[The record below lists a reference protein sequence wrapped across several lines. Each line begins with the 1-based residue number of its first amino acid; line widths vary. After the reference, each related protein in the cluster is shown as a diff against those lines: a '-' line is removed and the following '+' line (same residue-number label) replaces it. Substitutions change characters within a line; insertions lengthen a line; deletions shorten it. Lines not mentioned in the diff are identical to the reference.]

1 MQEEQCKFLTHRLN
15 AKAKESFGKRP
26 FCRKDS
32 RFAAAPMC
40 RFAKCCGCLLRKSVI
55 LLWLRIPRHGII
67 TSKLPLARLRVC
79 KAHVPVLTHRA
90 LRTLNHAK
98 PKWKS
103 FSDWRLRTK
112 LFFILAL
119 CLVVSMLLSV
129 YNMFH
134 ISRAYDRELYG
145 ALSNFLS
152 LSVTEIGYK
161 LDNVQ
166 QMTTDLGQDSQ
177 IQTYLSHNKDASR
190 AFSSEYNA
198 LYYLV
203 QDYYKKNRV
212 NCVSNITLY
221 TGNFTLR
228 SNTSANVY
236 VPDEV
241 YKDLYEA
248 ALGANGATVC
258 VTDYSRDYGLFFVK
272 AIRRIENLRLDTLG
286 IEVVQVDLEK
296 LVKSSVSLNQY
307 DNVIFVLTRPQDG
320 AVMYSSAGEAGPQT
334 LPTLD
339 TESRWD
345 ICKLDSVKYFVTAD
359 GSADYPWDYLCLV
372 PYNEI
377 YASIRDALLFCIL
390 FFLAGIALTFLVC
403 HFLVD
408 RITRRFAK
416 LISQMDQFAK
426 YTPDMVLPVD
436 EFSGEER
443 EAGDE
448 VGMLSRHFSHMA
460 REIDGLIQT
469 DYTNRILLREA
480 QLKAL
485 EAQINPHFLYNTLS
499 AINWRAKMRGAQEIS
514 DMVEALSNLLR
525 VTLNDDSGLIP
536 LEQELSLVQS
546 YIVIQRIRF
555 DETLDYRLAVEADE
569 LKDVLIPKLTLQP
582 LIENAIRYGLEQST
596 QICRVQLS
604 VRRQGAQLVL
614 LVQND
619 GSLYEDDLLEKLR
632 QKTVTP
638 HGYGIGLLNI
648 EKRLEFAFGK
658 EAGLELYNEDGMATA
673 RITIPCR
680 VS

>member
-1 MQEEQCKFLTHRLN
+1 MK
-15 AKAKESFGKRP
+15 
-26 FCRKDS
+26 
-32 RFAAAPMC
+32 
-40 RFAKCCGCLLRKSVI
+40 
-55 LLWLRIPRHGII
+55 
-67 TSKLPLARLRVC
+67 
-79 KAHVPVLTHRA
+79 
-90 LRTLNHAK
+90 
-98 PKWKS
+98 KWKS

-416 LISQMDQFAK
+416 PISQMDQFAK

>member
-1 MQEEQCKFLTHRLN
+1 MK
-15 AKAKESFGKRP
+15 
-26 FCRKDS
+26 
-32 RFAAAPMC
+32 
-40 RFAKCCGCLLRKSVI
+40 
-55 LLWLRIPRHGII
+55 
-67 TSKLPLARLRVC
+67 
-79 KAHVPVLTHRA
+79 
-90 LRTLNHAK
+90 
-98 PKWKS
+98 KWKS

-286 IEVVQVDLEK
+286 IKVVQVDLEK

-536 LEQELSLVQS
+536 LEKELSLVQS

>member
-1 MQEEQCKFLTHRLN
+1 MK
-15 AKAKESFGKRP
+15 
-26 FCRKDS
+26 
-32 RFAAAPMC
+32 
-40 RFAKCCGCLLRKSVI
+40 
-55 LLWLRIPRHGII
+55 
-67 TSKLPLARLRVC
+67 
-79 KAHVPVLTHRA
+79 
-90 LRTLNHAK
+90 
-98 PKWKS
+98 KWKS

-203 QDYYKKNRV
+203 QDYYKKKRV

>member
-1 MQEEQCKFLTHRLN
+1 MK
-15 AKAKESFGKRP
+15 
-26 FCRKDS
+26 
-32 RFAAAPMC
+32 
-40 RFAKCCGCLLRKSVI
+40 
-55 LLWLRIPRHGII
+55 
-67 TSKLPLARLRVC
+67 
-79 KAHVPVLTHRA
+79 
-90 LRTLNHAK
+90 
-98 PKWKS
+98 KWKS

-286 IEVVQVDLEK
+286 IKVVQVDLEK

-359 GSADYPWDYLCLV
+359 GSADYPWDYLCMV

-536 LEQELSLVQS
+536 LEKELSLVQS

>member
-1 MQEEQCKFLTHRLN
+1 MK
-15 AKAKESFGKRP
+15 
-26 FCRKDS
+26 
-32 RFAAAPMC
+32 
-40 RFAKCCGCLLRKSVI
+40 
-55 LLWLRIPRHGII
+55 
-67 TSKLPLARLRVC
+67 
-79 KAHVPVLTHRA
+79 
-90 LRTLNHAK
+90 
-98 PKWKS
+98 KWKS

-536 LEQELSLVQS
+536 LEKELSLVQS

-632 QKTVTP
+632 QKTVAP

>member
-1 MQEEQCKFLTHRLN
+1 MK
-15 AKAKESFGKRP
+15 
-26 FCRKDS
+26 
-32 RFAAAPMC
+32 
-40 RFAKCCGCLLRKSVI
+40 
-55 LLWLRIPRHGII
+55 
-67 TSKLPLARLRVC
+67 
-79 KAHVPVLTHRA
+79 
-90 LRTLNHAK
+90 
-98 PKWKS
+98 KWKS

-307 DNVIFVLTRPQDG
+307 DNVIFVL
-320 AVMYSSAGEAGPQT
+320 T

-680 VS
+680 AS

>member
-1 MQEEQCKFLTHRLN
+1 MK
-15 AKAKESFGKRP
+15 
-26 FCRKDS
+26 
-32 RFAAAPMC
+32 
-40 RFAKCCGCLLRKSVI
+40 
-55 LLWLRIPRHGII
+55 
-67 TSKLPLARLRVC
+67 
-79 KAHVPVLTHRA
+79 
-90 LRTLNHAK
+90 
-98 PKWKS
+98 KWKS

-426 YTPDMVLPVD
+426 YPPDMVLPVD

-536 LEQELSLVQS
+536 LEKELSLVQS

>member
-1 MQEEQCKFLTHRLN
+1 MK
-15 AKAKESFGKRP
+15 
-26 FCRKDS
+26 
-32 RFAAAPMC
+32 
-40 RFAKCCGCLLRKSVI
+40 
-55 LLWLRIPRHGII
+55 
-67 TSKLPLARLRVC
+67 
-79 KAHVPVLTHRA
+79 
-90 LRTLNHAK
+90 
-98 PKWKS
+98 KWKS

-546 YIVIQRIRF
+546 YSVIQRIRF

>member
-1 MQEEQCKFLTHRLN
+1 MK
-15 AKAKESFGKRP
+15 
-26 FCRKDS
+26 
-32 RFAAAPMC
+32 
-40 RFAKCCGCLLRKSVI
+40 
-55 LLWLRIPRHGII
+55 
-67 TSKLPLARLRVC
+67 
-79 KAHVPVLTHRA
+79 
-90 LRTLNHAK
+90 
-98 PKWKS
+98 KWKS

-408 RITRRFAK
+408 RITRRFVK

-436 EFSGEER
+436 ECSGEER

-536 LEQELSLVQS
+536 LEKELSLVQS

>member
-1 MQEEQCKFLTHRLN
+1 MK
-15 AKAKESFGKRP
+15 
-26 FCRKDS
+26 
-32 RFAAAPMC
+32 
-40 RFAKCCGCLLRKSVI
+40 
-55 LLWLRIPRHGII
+55 
-67 TSKLPLARLRVC
+67 
-79 KAHVPVLTHRA
+79 
-90 LRTLNHAK
+90 
-98 PKWKS
+98 KWKS

-296 LVKSSVSLNQY
+296 LVKSSVSPNQY

-536 LEQELSLVQS
+536 LEKELSLVQS

>member
-1 MQEEQCKFLTHRLN
+1 MK
-15 AKAKESFGKRP
+15 
-26 FCRKDS
+26 
-32 RFAAAPMC
+32 
-40 RFAKCCGCLLRKSVI
+40 
-55 LLWLRIPRHGII
+55 
-67 TSKLPLARLRVC
+67 
-79 KAHVPVLTHRA
+79 
-90 LRTLNHAK
+90 
-98 PKWKS
+98 KWKS

-345 ICKLDSVKYFVTAD
+345 ICKLDGVKYFVTAD

-536 LEQELSLVQS
+536 LEKELSLVQS

-619 GSLYEDDLLEKLR
+619 GSLYEDNLLEKLR

>member
-1 MQEEQCKFLTHRLN
+1 MK
-15 AKAKESFGKRP
+15 
-26 FCRKDS
+26 
-32 RFAAAPMC
+32 
-40 RFAKCCGCLLRKSVI
+40 
-55 LLWLRIPRHGII
+55 
-67 TSKLPLARLRVC
+67 
-79 KAHVPVLTHRA
+79 
-90 LRTLNHAK
+90 
-98 PKWKS
+98 KWKS

-258 VTDYSRDYGLFFVK
+258 VTDYSRDYGLYFVK

-286 IEVVQVDLEK
+286 IEGVQVDLEK

-514 DMVEALSNLLR
+514 EMVEALSNLLR
-525 VTLNDDSGLIP
+525 VTLNDDSGLLP
-536 LEQELSLVQS
+536 LEKELSLVQS

>member
-1 MQEEQCKFLTHRLN
+1 MK
-15 AKAKESFGKRP
+15 
-26 FCRKDS
+26 
-32 RFAAAPMC
+32 
-40 RFAKCCGCLLRKSVI
+40 
-55 LLWLRIPRHGII
+55 
-67 TSKLPLARLRVC
+67 
-79 KAHVPVLTHRA
+79 
-90 LRTLNHAK
+90 
-98 PKWKS
+98 KWKS

-345 ICKLDSVKYFVTAD
+345 ICKLDGVKYFVTAD

-377 YASIRDALLFCIL
+377 YVSIRDALLFCIL

-436 EFSGEER
+436 KFSGEER

-619 GSLYEDDLLEKLR
+619 GSLYEDNLLEKLR

>member
-1 MQEEQCKFLTHRLN
+1 MK
-15 AKAKESFGKRP
+15 
-26 FCRKDS
+26 
-32 RFAAAPMC
+32 
-40 RFAKCCGCLLRKSVI
+40 
-55 LLWLRIPRHGII
+55 
-67 TSKLPLARLRVC
+67 
-79 KAHVPVLTHRA
+79 
-90 LRTLNHAK
+90 
-98 PKWKS
+98 KWKS

-469 DYTNRILLREA
+469 DYTTRILLREA

-536 LEQELSLVQS
+536 LEKELSLVQS

>member
-1 MQEEQCKFLTHRLN
+1 MK
-15 AKAKESFGKRP
+15 
-26 FCRKDS
+26 
-32 RFAAAPMC
+32 
-40 RFAKCCGCLLRKSVI
+40 
-55 LLWLRIPRHGII
+55 
-67 TSKLPLARLRVC
+67 
-79 KAHVPVLTHRA
+79 
-90 LRTLNHAK
+90 
-98 PKWKS
+98 KWKS

-134 ISRAYDRELYG
+134 ISRAYDRVLYG

>member
-1 MQEEQCKFLTHRLN
+1 MK
-15 AKAKESFGKRP
+15 
-26 FCRKDS
+26 
-32 RFAAAPMC
+32 
-40 RFAKCCGCLLRKSVI
+40 
-55 LLWLRIPRHGII
+55 
-67 TSKLPLARLRVC
+67 
-79 KAHVPVLTHRA
+79 
-90 LRTLNHAK
+90 
-98 PKWKS
+98 KWKS

-416 LISQMDQFAK
+416 LISQLDQFAK

-536 LEQELSLVQS
+536 LEKELSLVQS

-658 EAGLELYNEDGMATA
+658 EAGLELYNEDRMATA

>member
-1 MQEEQCKFLTHRLN
+1 MK
-15 AKAKESFGKRP
+15 
-26 FCRKDS
+26 
-32 RFAAAPMC
+32 
-40 RFAKCCGCLLRKSVI
+40 
-55 LLWLRIPRHGII
+55 
-67 TSKLPLARLRVC
+67 
-79 KAHVPVLTHRA
+79 
-90 LRTLNHAK
+90 
-98 PKWKS
+98 KWKS

-536 LEQELSLVQS
+536 LEKELSLVQS

-582 LIENAIRYGLEQST
+582 LIEDAIRYGLEQST

>member
-1 MQEEQCKFLTHRLN
+1 MK
-15 AKAKESFGKRP
+15 
-26 FCRKDS
+26 
-32 RFAAAPMC
+32 
-40 RFAKCCGCLLRKSVI
+40 
-55 LLWLRIPRHGII
+55 
-67 TSKLPLARLRVC
+67 
-79 KAHVPVLTHRA
+79 
-90 LRTLNHAK
+90 
-98 PKWKS
+98 KWKS

-485 EAQINPHFLYNTLS
+485 EAQSNPHFLYNTLS

-555 DETLDYRLAVEADE
+555 DETLDYMLAVEADE

>member
-1 MQEEQCKFLTHRLN
+1 MK
-15 AKAKESFGKRP
+15 
-26 FCRKDS
+26 
-32 RFAAAPMC
+32 
-40 RFAKCCGCLLRKSVI
+40 
-55 LLWLRIPRHGII
+55 
-67 TSKLPLARLRVC
+67 
-79 KAHVPVLTHRA
+79 
-90 LRTLNHAK
+90 
-98 PKWKS
+98 KWKS

-536 LEQELSLVQS
+536 LEKELSLVQS

-658 EAGLELYNEDGMATA
+658 EAGLELYNEDRMATA

>member
-1 MQEEQCKFLTHRLN
+1 MK
-15 AKAKESFGKRP
+15 
-26 FCRKDS
+26 
-32 RFAAAPMC
+32 
-40 RFAKCCGCLLRKSVI
+40 
-55 LLWLRIPRHGII
+55 
-67 TSKLPLARLRVC
+67 
-79 KAHVPVLTHRA
+79 
-90 LRTLNHAK
+90 
-98 PKWKS
+98 KWKS

-320 AVMYSSAGEAGPQT
+320 AVMYSSEGEAGPQT

-536 LEQELSLVQS
+536 LEKELSLVQS

>member
-1 MQEEQCKFLTHRLN
+1 MK
-15 AKAKESFGKRP
+15 
-26 FCRKDS
+26 
-32 RFAAAPMC
+32 
-40 RFAKCCGCLLRKSVI
+40 
-55 LLWLRIPRHGII
+55 
-67 TSKLPLARLRVC
+67 
-79 KAHVPVLTHRA
+79 
-90 LRTLNHAK
+90 
-98 PKWKS
+98 KWKS

-272 AIRRIENLRLDTLG
+272 AIRRIANLRLDTLG
-286 IEVVQVDLEK
+286 IEVVQMDLEK

-536 LEQELSLVQS
+536 LEKELSLVQS

-619 GSLYEDDLLEKLR
+619 GSLYEDNLLEKLR

>member
-1 MQEEQCKFLTHRLN
+1 MK
-15 AKAKESFGKRP
+15 
-26 FCRKDS
+26 
-32 RFAAAPMC
+32 
-40 RFAKCCGCLLRKSVI
+40 
-55 LLWLRIPRHGII
+55 
-67 TSKLPLARLRVC
+67 
-79 KAHVPVLTHRA
+79 
-90 LRTLNHAK
+90 
-98 PKWKS
+98 KWKS

-416 LISQMDQFAK
+416 LISQIAK

>member
-1 MQEEQCKFLTHRLN
+1 MK
-15 AKAKESFGKRP
+15 
-26 FCRKDS
+26 
-32 RFAAAPMC
+32 
-40 RFAKCCGCLLRKSVI
+40 
-55 LLWLRIPRHGII
+55 
-67 TSKLPLARLRVC
+67 
-79 KAHVPVLTHRA
+79 
-90 LRTLNHAK
+90 
-98 PKWKS
+98 KWKS

-536 LEQELSLVQS
+536 LEKELSLVQS

-604 VRRQGAQLVL
+604 VRRQGAQLVP

>member
-1 MQEEQCKFLTHRLN
+1 MK
-15 AKAKESFGKRP
+15 
-26 FCRKDS
+26 
-32 RFAAAPMC
+32 
-40 RFAKCCGCLLRKSVI
+40 
-55 LLWLRIPRHGII
+55 
-67 TSKLPLARLRVC
+67 
-79 KAHVPVLTHRA
+79 
-90 LRTLNHAK
+90 
-98 PKWKS
+98 KWKS

-485 EAQINPHFLYNTLS
+485 EAQINLHFLYNTLS

-536 LEQELSLVQS
+536 LEKELSLVQS

-619 GSLYEDDLLEKLR
+619 GSLYEDNLLEKLR

>member
-1 MQEEQCKFLTHRLN
+1 MAQRC
-15 AKAKESFGKRP
+15 A
-26 FCRKDS
+26 S
-32 RFAAAPMC
+32 R
-40 RFAKCCGCLLRKSVI
+40 I
-55 LLWLRIPRHGII
+55 IPG
-67 TSKLPLARLRVC
+67 TTAC
-79 KAHVPVLTHRA
+79 
-90 LRTLNHAK
+90 
-98 PKWKS
+98 
-103 FSDWRLRTK
+103 
-112 LFFILAL
+112 
-119 CLVVSMLLSV
+119 
-129 YNMFH
+129 
-134 ISRAYDRELYG
+134 
-145 ALSNFLS
+145 FLS
-152 LSVTEIGYK
+152 KRSAASKTFAWIRW
-161 LDNVQ
+161 
-166 QMTTDLGQDSQ
+166 
-177 IQTYLSHNKDASR
+177 ASR
-190 AFSSEYNA
+190 SCRWIW
-198 LYYLV
+198 
-203 QDYYKKNRV
+203 KNW
-212 NCVSNITLY
+212 
-221 TGNFTLR
+221 
-228 SNTSANVY
+228 
-236 VPDEV
+236 
-241 YKDLYEA
+241 
-248 ALGANGATVC
+248 
-258 VTDYSRDYGLFFVK
+258 
-272 AIRRIENLRLDTLG
+272 
-286 IEVVQVDLEK
+286 
-296 LVKSSVSLNQY
+296 KSSVSLNQY

-499 AINWRAKMRGAQEIS
+499 
-514 DMVEALSNLLR
+514 NLLR

-536 LEQELSLVQS
+536 LEQELSLVQF

>member
-1 MQEEQCKFLTHRLN
+1 MK
-15 AKAKESFGKRP
+15 
-26 FCRKDS
+26 
-32 RFAAAPMC
+32 
-40 RFAKCCGCLLRKSVI
+40 
-55 LLWLRIPRHGII
+55 
-67 TSKLPLARLRVC
+67 
-79 KAHVPVLTHRA
+79 
-90 LRTLNHAK
+90 
-98 PKWKS
+98 KWKS

-436 EFSGEER
+436 EFSGEAR

-536 LEQELSLVQS
+536 LEKELSLVQS

-555 DETLDYRLAVEADE
+555 DETLDYMLAVEADE

>member
-1 MQEEQCKFLTHRLN
+1 MK
-15 AKAKESFGKRP
+15 
-26 FCRKDS
+26 
-32 RFAAAPMC
+32 
-40 RFAKCCGCLLRKSVI
+40 
-55 LLWLRIPRHGII
+55 
-67 TSKLPLARLRVC
+67 
-79 KAHVPVLTHRA
+79 
-90 LRTLNHAK
+90 
-98 PKWKS
+98 KWKS

-307 DNVIFVLTRPQDG
+307 DNVMFVLTRPQDG

-536 LEQELSLVQS
+536 LEKELSLVQS

>member
-1 MQEEQCKFLTHRLN
+1 MK
-15 AKAKESFGKRP
+15 
-26 FCRKDS
+26 
-32 RFAAAPMC
+32 
-40 RFAKCCGCLLRKSVI
+40 
-55 LLWLRIPRHGII
+55 
-67 TSKLPLARLRVC
+67 
-79 KAHVPVLTHRA
+79 
-90 LRTLNHAK
+90 
-98 PKWKS
+98 KWKS

-426 YTPDMVLPVD
+426 YTLDMVLPVD

>member
-1 MQEEQCKFLTHRLN
+1 MK
-15 AKAKESFGKRP
+15 
-26 FCRKDS
+26 
-32 RFAAAPMC
+32 
-40 RFAKCCGCLLRKSVI
+40 
-55 LLWLRIPRHGII
+55 
-67 TSKLPLARLRVC
+67 
-79 KAHVPVLTHRA
+79 
-90 LRTLNHAK
+90 
-98 PKWKS
+98 KWKS

-272 AIRRIENLRLDTLG
+272 AIRRIENLRLDTLS

-536 LEQELSLVQS
+536 LEKELSLVQS

>member
-1 MQEEQCKFLTHRLN
+1 MK
-15 AKAKESFGKRP
+15 
-26 FCRKDS
+26 
-32 RFAAAPMC
+32 
-40 RFAKCCGCLLRKSVI
+40 
-55 LLWLRIPRHGII
+55 
-67 TSKLPLARLRVC
+67 
-79 KAHVPVLTHRA
+79 
-90 LRTLNHAK
+90 
-98 PKWKS
+98 KWKS

-448 VGMLSRHFSHMA
+448 VGMISRHFSHMA

-536 LEQELSLVQS
+536 LEKELSLVQS

>member
-1 MQEEQCKFLTHRLN
+1 MK
-15 AKAKESFGKRP
+15 
-26 FCRKDS
+26 
-32 RFAAAPMC
+32 
-40 RFAKCCGCLLRKSVI
+40 
-55 LLWLRIPRHGII
+55 
-67 TSKLPLARLRVC
+67 
-79 KAHVPVLTHRA
+79 
-90 LRTLNHAK
+90 
-98 PKWKS
+98 KWKS

-390 FFLAGIALTFLVC
+390 FFL
-403 HFLVD
+403 
-408 RITRRFAK
+408 
-416 LISQMDQFAK
+416 ISQMDQFAK

>member
-1 MQEEQCKFLTHRLN
+1 MK
-15 AKAKESFGKRP
+15 
-26 FCRKDS
+26 
-32 RFAAAPMC
+32 
-40 RFAKCCGCLLRKSVI
+40 
-55 LLWLRIPRHGII
+55 
-67 TSKLPLARLRVC
+67 
-79 KAHVPVLTHRA
+79 
-90 LRTLNHAK
+90 
-98 PKWKS
+98 KWKS

-272 AIRRIENLRLDTLG
+272 AIRRIETLRLDTLG

>member
-1 MQEEQCKFLTHRLN
+1 MK
-15 AKAKESFGKRP
+15 
-26 FCRKDS
+26 
-32 RFAAAPMC
+32 
-40 RFAKCCGCLLRKSVI
+40 
-55 LLWLRIPRHGII
+55 
-67 TSKLPLARLRVC
+67 
-79 KAHVPVLTHRA
+79 
-90 LRTLNHAK
+90 
-98 PKWKS
+98 KWKS

-296 LVKSSVSLNQY
+296 LVKSSVSPNQY

-555 DETLDYRLAVEADE
+555 DETLDYMLAVEADE

>member
-1 MQEEQCKFLTHRLN
+1 MK
-15 AKAKESFGKRP
+15 
-26 FCRKDS
+26 
-32 RFAAAPMC
+32 
-40 RFAKCCGCLLRKSVI
+40 
-55 LLWLRIPRHGII
+55 
-67 TSKLPLARLRVC
+67 
-79 KAHVPVLTHRA
+79 
-90 LRTLNHAK
+90 
-98 PKWKS
+98 KWKS

-345 ICKLDSVKYFVTAD
+345 ICKLDGVKYFVTAD

-536 LEQELSLVQS
+536 LEKELSLVQS

>member
-1 MQEEQCKFLTHRLN
+1 MK
-15 AKAKESFGKRP
+15 
-26 FCRKDS
+26 
-32 RFAAAPMC
+32 
-40 RFAKCCGCLLRKSVI
+40 
-55 LLWLRIPRHGII
+55 
-67 TSKLPLARLRVC
+67 
-79 KAHVPVLTHRA
+79 
-90 LRTLNHAK
+90 
-98 PKWKS
+98 KWKS

-345 ICKLDSVKYFVTAD
+345 ICKLDGVKYFVTAD

-596 QICRVQLS
+596 QICRVQLR

>member
-1 MQEEQCKFLTHRLN
+1 MK
-15 AKAKESFGKRP
+15 
-26 FCRKDS
+26 
-32 RFAAAPMC
+32 
-40 RFAKCCGCLLRKSVI
+40 
-55 LLWLRIPRHGII
+55 
-67 TSKLPLARLRVC
+67 
-79 KAHVPVLTHRA
+79 
-90 LRTLNHAK
+90 
-98 PKWKS
+98 KWKS

-296 LVKSSVSLNQY
+296 LVKSSVLLNQY

-536 LEQELSLVQS
+536 LEKELSLVQS